1 MTEPARTPVDQTE
14 AGEQRLITGVAP
26 VTLRQKLEALAGSPG
41 SVRRG
46 QYVQKPCD
54 LGLFDE
60 TARAQTDLVDL
71 LRQRPEPSED

>member
-1 MTEPARTPVDQTE
+1 MTDSARKPVDRTE
-14 AGEQRLITGVAP
+14 AGEQRLIAGVAP
-26 VTLRQKLEALAGSPG
+26 VTLRQKLEVLAGSAG

-46 QYVQKPCD
+46 QCTQKPCD

-71 LRQRPEPSED
+71 LRQRPRPSED